1 MLTAGSYHFDQPV
14 RGRFSSS
21 RRLSSSV
28 TNNAACRRALV
39 VLPALVALS
48 CLVIYPTGGAYP
60 ELSRGM
66 LVATNLGLCAWAW
79 LSNDVQIRSSLL
91 RLGTCG
97 AAAASLWL
105 GVLQVWLAHSPVL
118 ARGVLGVVAGSLT
131 HAAILAFITTP
142 PGTSNKASTANHLV
156 LAASAALLTLFG
168 IETALQATRPVNFYE
183 VIPETPGGGSY
194 LIPQA
199 GVRWALSPGFRGRY
213 MHPEFPGLRVE
224 INRLGFRVGL
234 DESAPP
240 ASGEASILV
249 LGDSLVFGT
258 GVELDETFHRVLEQR
273 ARDMTTRTLRV
284 YGAGVPGYGQVDELH
299 QLEHLAPLLKP
310 DVVVVGLYEGND
322 LEDNLD
328 AVARSSRVKE
338 PVRPAEMA
346 ELVEPPEPDNLVI
359 PFLRRVGQGRFWAG
373 SSAVFQY
380 VRPALDRL
388 VGRLGIR
395 TPVPQILD
403 ESLRISVPSSVA
415 DALAET
421 RRALEALA
429 SRCAELDA
437 DLVVLMIPAAI
448 QAEPAR
454 YEEFL
459 AAHPVARRTDYSRT
473 QLHEHLARLAEE
485 AGARVVDPLP
495 RLERAALAAR
505 PCYRR
510 EGHWNAAGHKLAAE
524 LLVPV
529 LADVFTQRGAR

>member
-1 MLTAGSYHFDQPV
+1 M
-14 RGRFSSS
+14 
-21 RRLSSSV
+21 
-28 TNNAACRRALV
+28 
-39 VLPALVALS
+39 
-48 CLVIYPTGGAYP
+48 IYPTGGTYP
-60 ELSRGM
+60 ELNRGM
-66 LVATNLGLCAWAW
+66 WVATNLGLCAWAW
-79 LSNDVQIRSSLL
+79 LSTDVQIQSSFL
-91 RLGTCG
+91 RLGSCV

-105 GVLQVWLAHSPVL
+105 GVLQVWLAHGPVL
-118 ARGVLGVVAGSLT
+118 ARGVLGIVAGALT
-131 HAAILAFITTP
+131 HATILAFTTTP
-142 PGTSNKASTANHLV
+142 PGPSNKASSANHLV
-156 LAASAALLTLFG
+156 LAASAAALTLFG
-168 IETALQATRPVNFYE
+168 IETALQATRPVDFYE
-183 VIPETPGGGSY
+183 LIPETPGGGSY
-194 LIPQA
+194 LIPLP

-213 MHPEFPGLRVE
+213 VHPEFPGLRVE
-224 INRLGFRVGL
+224 INRLGFRDGL

-240 ASGEASILV
+240 ASGEASILI

-258 GVELDETFHRVLEQR
+258 GVELDETFHRILEQR
-273 ARDMTTRTLRV
+273 PRDMTTRTLRV

-299 QLEHLAPLLKP
+299 QLERLAPLLKP

-322 LEDNLD
+322 LEDNLG
-328 AVARSSRVKE
+328 AVARSSRLDELVS
-338 PVRPAEMA
+338 PA
-346 ELVEPPEPDNLVI
+346 ELVKPPEPDNLVI

-380 VRPALDRL
+380 VRPAIDHL
-388 VGRLGIR
+388 VGRLGLR

-403 ESLRISVPSSVA
+403 ESLRIRVPSSVA
-415 DALAET
+415 EALAET
-421 RRALEALA
+421 RKALEALA

-473 QLHEHLARLAEE
+473 QLHEHLARLARE
-485 AGARVVDPLP
+485 AGARVTDPLP
-495 RLERAALAAR
+495 RLEGEALAAR

-510 EGHWNAAGHKLAAE
+510 EGHWNAAGHRLAAE